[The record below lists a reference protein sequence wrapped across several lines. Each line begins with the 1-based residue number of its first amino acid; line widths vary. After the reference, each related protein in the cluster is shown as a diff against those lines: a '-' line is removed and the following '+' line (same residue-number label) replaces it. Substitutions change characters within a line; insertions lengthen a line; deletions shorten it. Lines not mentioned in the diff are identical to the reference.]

1 MSAKP
6 EESIDETDSAP
17 PAEGGEKDGKE
28 GDVREHMVGILFSKG
43 NLSGLQKQVREG
55 GREGASC
62 AGNKHLK
69 YFSILSMH
77 EVFHSPWRC
86 LQTHPHI
93 SATRSAEPQQVSM
106 LFCPP

>member
-1 MSAKP
+1 MFGGLLSAKP

-55 GREGASC
+55 GREHHVLG
-62 AGNKHLK
+62 
-69 YFSILSMH
+69 
-77 EVFHSPWRC
+77 
-86 LQTHPHI
+86 I
-93 SATRSAEPQQVSM
+93 ST
-106 LFCPP
+106 